1 VLLLFDIDG
10 TLLSGATKA
19 HSQALDRAIREVH
32 HVDPRDLRR
41 QIGPAGRTDG
51 EIARLILLDL
61 GVSAWRIDELADSV
75 RETCWRIYAEICPPD
90 LSDHVVPGIPEILS
104 WLGGKNE
111 VTLGL
116 VTGNFEPIARLK
128 LKRAGIG
135 RWFAPEM
142 GAFGS
147 DSEDRAAL
155 PGIARRRAGRLGSDR
170 AGSARAGIGRAGI
183 GRAGSGRA
191 GIGRAGMPVPRE
203 QTIVIGDTPRDIA
216 CARADRVRCVA
227 VTTGQ
232 YGPEELAGADAVA
245 RDAAELRASL
255 EQLGV

>member
-1 VLLLFDIDG
+1 MLLLFDIDG

-170 AGSARAGIGRAGI
+170 AGSARAGIGRT
-183 GRAGSGRA
+183 